1 MYYDIKESGMRIKEM
16 RKKAGLTQEKLAE
29 KMNLSTNMIS
39 KMEQG
44 VSGTTLD
51 NIGIIAEI
59 LNTTVDYLAYGR
71 SVMVVPEELRSA
83 FEAMIVGYNNK

>member
-51 NIGIIAEI
+51 NRD
-59 LNTTVDYLAYGR
+59 N
-71 SVMVVPEELRSA
+71 S
-83 FEAMIVGYNNK
+83 

>member
-1 MYYDIKESGMRIKEM
+1 M

-39 KMEQG
+39 KIEQG

-51 NIGIIAEI
+51 NIEIIAEI
-59 LNTTVDYLAYGR
+59 LNTKVDYLAYGI
-71 SVMVVPEELRSA
+71 SVMVVPEEIYTDVMKDKMDEEVLKFDIG
-83 FEAMIVGYNNK
+83 FEDEE